1 MGFRVTILFVCEN
14 KEQFQSFKKPLLE
27 NDKVRVQEVFSA
39 EEALERVKQEKIE
52 ALVCSQ
58 TLPDMAGLEF
68 LKQLVKVNP
77 LINTALVSDLS
88 GKDFHEVTEGL
99 GVLMQIPSAMGEE
112 QGRELLDKLAKVASL
127 F

>member
-14 KEQFQSFKKPLLE
+14 KEQFQSFKKTLLE
-27 NDKVRVQEVFSA
+27 NDNVRVQEVFSA
-39 EEALERVKQEKIE
+39 EQALERVKQEKIE